1 MGAQCLRA
9 IGVLLLLAA
18 LLPAPVRAE
27 DTLYGKLGGQ
37 PGVARIVEG
46 AVTLFFADPRLRDDF
61 DNIAPA
67 RLKTRLADFICQVS
81 GGPCQ
86 YRGRS
91 IAASHAALQINRAR
105 FNAVA
110 ENLQTAMEQAGVPY
124 WTQNRLLALL
134 APLQR
139 DIVTQ

>member
-1 MGAQCLRA
+1 MVAQSFRA
-9 IGVLLLLAA
+9 VGVLLMLAT
-18 LLPAPVRAE
+18 LLPSAARAE
-27 DTLYGKLGGQ
+27 GTLYEKLGGQ

-67 RLKTRLADFICQVS
+67 RLKSRLADYICQVS

-91 IAASHAALQINRAR
+91 IAASHAGLHINRAR

-110 ENLQTAMEQAGVPY
+110 ETLQTAMEEAGVPY